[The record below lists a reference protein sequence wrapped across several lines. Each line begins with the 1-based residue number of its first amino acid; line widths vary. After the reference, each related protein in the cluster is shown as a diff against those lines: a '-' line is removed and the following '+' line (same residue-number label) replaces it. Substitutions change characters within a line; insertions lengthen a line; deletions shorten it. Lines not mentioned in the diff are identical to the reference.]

1 VSGWEQLAVL
11 VAGMAAGT
19 MNTIVGSGTLI
30 TFPVLVLLGVPPLT
44 ANVSNTVGLVP
55 GSVSG
60 AIGYRRELVGQ
71 WPTARALAAAGGVG
85 GLLGG
90 VLLLSL
96 PSATFDAIVPVLI
109 LLALAGVLAQPHLA
123 ATLARRRALQT
134 GADRP
139 SADPPTE
146 APTDVPTEAP
156 IESPTDSS
164 SRSSWPLR
172 LGVGFTG
179 IYGGYFG
186 AAQGV
191 ILLAMLGIAMPDDLQ
206 RNNAVKN
213 VVAAVVNGVAAILF
227 IVVADVDWH
236 IALLVALGSVVGGQV
251 GARVGRRLSPP
262 TLRTVI
268 VVVGLLAVVRLLWPQ

>member
-1 VSGWEQLAVL
+1 MSGWEQLAVL

-71 WPTARALAAAGGVG
+71 WPMTRGLAVAGGVG

-90 VLLLSL
+90 ILLLSL

-109 LLALAGVLAQPHLA
+109 LVALAGVLAQPHLA
-123 ATLARRRALQT
+123 ATLARRRALQ
-134 GADRP
+134 ADAAP
-139 SADPPTE
+139 SPAT
-146 APTDVPTEAP
+146 APA
-156 IESPTDSS
+156 
-164 SRSSWPLR
+164 SRTSWPLR

-191 ILLAMLGIAMPDDLQ
+191 ILLALLGIAMPDDLQ

-236 IALLVALGSVVGGQV
+236 IALLIALGSVVGGQV
-251 GARVGRRLSPP
+251 GARVGRRLSST